1 MNYVLFDE
9 DEDEGEDDDEDG
21 DGDFFVKL
29 ILNFTNLIR

>member
-9 DEDEGEDDDEDG
+9 DEGEDDDEDGDG

>member
-1 MNYVLFDE
+1 MNYVLF

-21 DGDFFVKL
+21 GGDFFVKL

>member
-1 MNYVLFDE
+1 MNYVLF